1 MITTCSVST
10 GFSKKILLTKI
21 LLICGIL
28 STVLYIGADIIAASL
43 YEGYSYTSQAISELS
58 AIGAP
63 SKSFLGV
70 TGIIYLFPVVAF
82 GSGVWFIS
90 GQRRTVRMVAILLI
104 VYGLAGHLWPIAP
117 MQQREALEAG
127 ENGLQIFE

>member
-1 MITTCSVST
+1 MKTTNSIST

-28 STVLYIGADIIAASL
+28 SAVLYIGADIIAASL

-70 TGIIYLFPVVAF
+70 TERI
-82 GSGVWFIS
+82 
-90 GQRRTVRMVAILLI
+90 TVFSPMIWIAVLAIILLQ
-104 VYGLAGHLWPIAP
+104 WKKK
-117 MQQREALEAG
+117 
-127 ENGLQIFE
+127 